1 VFQPDGSELDK
12 IGLLPLLGVSAV
24 KEIARRGDDNEI
36 LILALLHECLNG
48 WKSGLGLT
56 AKNKI
61 APVVF
66 SQIFDERITGKS
78 TVKEKHAIGRDM
90 RQKALNL
97 VALGVMDRAYCPG
110 NRQLSKDVVGGH
122 DKALGV
128 VALAAIIET
137 AFGVEF
143 GADLLGCGKYEL
155 GAVEGIYGHPVPQA
169 RVIMR
174 PKAVRQSNSPAQD
187 LLENGPGHLSPC
199 AGNVAAVGRIGVM
212 PKTTASG
219 TAEKLGQL
227 DIYAFAHPARDKGEN
242 KDDQLGECKFAVTG
256 EMGIRQL

>member
-1 VFQPDGSELDK
+1 
-12 IGLLPLLGVSAV
+12 
-24 KEIARRGDDNEI
+24 
-36 LILALLHECLNG
+36 
-48 WKSGLGLT
+48 LT

-78 TVKEKHAIGRDM
+78 TVKEKYAIGRDM
-90 RQKALNL
+90 RQKALSL
-97 VALGVMDRAYCPG
+97 VTLGVMDRAYCSG

-128 VALAAIIET
+128 VALAVMIET
-137 AFGVEF
+137 ALGVEF

-155 GAVEGIYGHPVPQA
+155 GAVEGVYGHLVPQE

-174 PKAVRQSNSPAQD
+174 PKAVGQGHSPAQD
-187 LLENGPGHLSPC
+187 FLENGPGDLSPC
-199 AGNVAAVGRIGVM
+199 AGNIAPVGRAGVM

-227 DIYAFAHPARDKGEN
+227 DIDAFAHPARDKGEN
-242 KDDQLGECKFAVTG
+242 KNDQPGECKFTVTG